1 MTEAQA
7 RALLEAGLELIA
19 SNNGLLPSPGAPCP
33 CSNRGFDEGVR
44 HMACITLTRI
54 ALSHLFAALP
64 ATGWEVA
71 FEGQHVA
78 TYAEERDGWLRQIG
92 SFGLDALLRS
102 HAQLKQ
108 CAGATR

>member
-1 MTEAQA
+1 
-7 RALLEAGLELIA
+7 
-19 SNNGLLPSPGAPCP
+19 
-33 CSNRGFDEGVR
+33 
-44 HMACITLTRI
+44 MACITLTRV
-54 ALSHLFAALP
+54 ALSHAFAALP

-102 HAQLKQ
+102 HGSTWDPAKGYPNPDALRDAYVRWAKAWEERRDGMRRSGQ
-108 CAGATR
+108 